1 MAILTFFLL
10 FIYVRAQE
18 DNNPFTNPGL
28 TTGSIIY
35 YDEESETYPCS
46 ESSTGEC
53 IMTTRKYKR
62 DKNIDG
68 FEITQVIQK
77 PNDGIS
83 EGEISKYYTDG
94 KGQKWY
100 KTGTVNSSGD
110 ITSIGSWE
118 KGEKTEIETTTPKTT
133 TFLATLF
140 YSPCQPAE
148 KI

>member
-1 MAILTFFLL
+1 MKTNFTKKIIKISTVVILTFFLL

-18 DNNPFTNPGL
+18 DNNPFTNAGL

-46 ESSTGEC
+46 ESSTVEC
-53 IMTTRKYKR
+53 IMTTRKYKK

-83 EGEISKYYTDG
+83 
-94 KGQKWY
+94 
-100 KTGTVNSSGD
+100 
-110 ITSIGSWE
+110 
-118 KGEKTEIETTTPKTT
+118 GEKYRSIIRTVMVKNGIKLERLTATTTLLL
-133 TFLATLF
+133 LANGKK
-140 YSPCQPAE
+140 A
-148 KI
+148 KK